1 MSVSEFHHVFTCE
14 QWTRIG
20 ALEKASGLTTSS
32 IFTFVLDSLCFFR
45 YFFFI
50 WFSVVFFSFTL
61 FTISYQIG
69 FFRLWVS
76 NWNNAQAF
84 APSFIWSEYILC
96 TFIRRRQCMP
106 NHTDPLFYTYIH
118 VYMYFI
124 WYYLYIYIVTC
135 KSWCSDGFFSLDSI
149 KMILTNF
156 YLLSF
161 IRV

>member
-50 WFSVVFFSFTL
+50 WFSVVFFRSLYSPLAIKLVSFDFGCPIGTTHKHLHQAL
-61 FTISYQIG
+61 FEVNKFYAHSSDVANACRITQIH
-69 FFRLWVS
+69 
-76 NWNNAQAF
+76 
-84 APSFIWSEYILC
+84 SFIHISMCTCILFDIIC
-96 TFIRRRQCMP
+96 
-106 NHTDPLFYTYIH
+106 
-118 VYMYFI
+118 
-124 WYYLYIYIVTC
+124 IYIVTC